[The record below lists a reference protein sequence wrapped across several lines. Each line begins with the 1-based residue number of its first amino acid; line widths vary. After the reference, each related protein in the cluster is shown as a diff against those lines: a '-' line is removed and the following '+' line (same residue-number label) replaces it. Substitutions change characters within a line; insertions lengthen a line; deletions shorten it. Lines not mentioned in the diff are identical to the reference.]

1 MIGLGLIGLSDELT
15 LESKF
20 DDYLGQTVCQG
31 IYPYGSGLHGL
42 LVPIEHPYKFSTMW
56 FSHIMILY
64 V

>member
-1 MIGLGLIGLSDELT
+1 